1 MFKVKFGNDL
11 SNVWDNFLCLNIG
24 SELQVLT
31 FPLQLANCIESR
43 Q

>member
-1 MFKVKFGNDL
+1 MFKVKFGNDF
-11 SNVWDNFLCLNIG
+11 SNVWDNFLCLNI